1 MDGLIDGLQ
10 GEEIHERLS
19 RKKFMPVQ
27 ILTDVTVIECA
38 TFVTGPYATALLADL
53 GARVIKIE
61 SPPAGDPYRYFAPD
75 PYFSFNF
82 AHLNRNKESIVL
94 DLKSPEGRKICLDL
108 ARNADV
114 FVENFRPG
122 TADRLGLGYE
132 AMHAL
137 NARLIY
143 CSISAFGQSGP
154 YVGKPGFDTLGQA
167 ISGLLSL
174 LSDADEPKVM
184 GMAVSDYVTG
194 LSAGYGILGALMARA
209 KSGEGC
215 RVETSL
221 LQATLSFIGETAAGY
236 LRTGNVPNRMTRVR
250 NAHAFAFVCKD
261 GLPLAI
267 HCSVPEKFWLALLK
281 AAERTDLV
289 ADGRFKTRDRRRQN
303 FEALERTLMPTF
315 RTKTRDEWL
324 KRLEANDVPVAPLCN
339 IAEAMAD
346 PQVRHLGLT
355 EELEHAKAGKLTFIG
370 GPVKYDNL
378 NKKISTPSS
387 LLGEQTVA
395 ILSEIGYGQEAID
408 EFAAKGIT
416 RIVKD

>member
-1 MDGLIDGLQ
+1 
-10 GEEIHERLS
+10 
-19 RKKFMPVQ
+19 MPVQ

-108 ARNADV
+108 ARKADV

-154 YVGKPGFDTLGQA
+154 YVEKPGFDTLGQA

-289 ADGRFKTRDRRRQN
+289 VDGRFKTRDRRRQN

-324 KRLEANDVPVAPLCN
+324 KRLEANDVPVAPLYN

-378 NKKISTPSS
+378 NKKISTPPP

>member
-1 MDGLIDGLQ
+1 
-10 GEEIHERLS
+10 
-19 RKKFMPVQ
+19 MPVQ
-27 ILTDVTVIECA
+27 ILTDITVIECA

-94 DLKSPEGRKICLDL
+94 DLKSPEGKKICLDL
-108 ARNADV
+108 ARKADV

-154 YVGKPGFDTLGQA
+154 YVEKPGFDTLGQA

-174 LSDADEPKVM
+174 LSDSDEPKVM

-209 KSGEGC
+209 KSGKGC

-303 FEALERTLMPTF
+303 FEALERMLVPTF
-315 RTKTRDEWL
+315 RTRTRDEWL
-324 KRLEANDVPVAPLCN
+324 KRLEANDVPVAPLYN

-378 NKKISTPSS
+378 NKKISTPPP